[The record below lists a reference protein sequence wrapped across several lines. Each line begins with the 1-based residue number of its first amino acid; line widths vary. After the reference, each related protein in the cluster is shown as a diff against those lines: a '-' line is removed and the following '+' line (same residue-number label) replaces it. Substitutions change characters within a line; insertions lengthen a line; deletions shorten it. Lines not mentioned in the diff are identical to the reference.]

1 MTFEALC
8 VQPLKEERRRAQ
20 TVITHGRRQRGAAP
34 LFTVTGRKKPAWL
47 VRDGQFH
54 KAFSDKVLF
63 YPALLFFGGV
73 GWGGFSHIK
82 EMKE

>member
-1 MTFEALC
+1 MTFDALC

-20 TVITHGRRQRGAAP
+20 TVITHGPRQRDAP
-34 LFTVTGRKKPAWL
+34 LFTVTGREKTASL

-63 YPALLFFGGV
+63 YPALLFFGG
-73 GWGGFSHIK
+73 WAGGGDSLISK
-82 EMKE
+82 R